1 MSQRTERVQKVAKEV
16 LGEAIQELKDP
27 RVGFVTV
34 TGVRVSPDLR
44 YARVFVTVLGTP
56 EEQKDAVAGLD
67 SAAPRLR
74 QALGRQV
81 RMKYLPEL
89 RFELDTL
96 QENAQ
101 RLEYLFHQIHAES
114 EGAGAPEA
122 ELGSGT
128 EENPGEYDEGDGER
142 RHE

>member
-1 MSQRTERVQKVAKEV
+1 MSQRTERVQKVAKEI

-114 EGAGAPEA
+114 QGEGASTEDDDDQA
-122 ELGSGT
+122 EQ
-128 EENPGEYDEGDGER
+128 PDA
-142 RHE
+142 

>member
-44 YARVFVTVLGTP
+44 YARVFVTVMGS
-56 EEQKDAVAGLD
+56 EDEQKDAVAGLT

-101 RLEYLFHQIHAES
+101 RIEYLFHQIHAE
-114 EGAGAPEA
+114 GAGTPQ
-122 ELGSGT
+122 
-128 EENPGEYDEGDGER
+128 EYDEGDGER
-142 RHE
+142 TTDG

>member
-1 MSQRTERVQKVAKEV
+1 MAKEI

-56 EEQKDAVAGLD
+56 EEQKDAVAGLE

-114 EGAGAPEA
+114 ADEGSHPDGPAEPE
-122 ELGSGT
+122 
-128 EENPGEYDEGDGER
+128 EYDDGNGDR
-142 RHE
+142 TDV

>member
-44 YARVFVTVLGTP
+44 YARVFVSVLGTA
-56 EEQKDAVAGLD
+56 EEQKDAVAGLV

-101 RLEYLFHQIHAES
+101 RLEDLFHKIHAEAGT
-114 EGAGAPEA
+114 EPGAPE
-122 ELGSGT
+122 
-128 EENPGEYDEGDGER
+128 EYDEGDGER
-142 RHE
+142 TDG

>member
-56 EEQKDAVAGLD
+56 EEQKDAVAGLG

-101 RLEYLFHQIHAES
+101 RLEYLFHQIHS
-114 EGAGAPEA
+114 EA
-122 ELGSGT
+122 GT
-128 EENPGEYDEGDGER
+128 EPGSPEEYDDGDGER
-142 RHE
+142 TDG

>member
-1 MSQRTERVQKVAKEV
+1 MSQRTERVQKVAKEI

-44 YARVFVTVLGTP
+44 YARVFVTVLGTD
-56 EEQKDAVAGLD
+56 EEQEDAVAGLA

-101 RLEYLFHQIHAES
+101 RLEYLFHQIHAEA
-114 EGAGAPEA
+114 GTTPGAPD
-122 ELGSGT
+122 
-128 EENPGEYDEGDGER
+128 EYDEGDGELTDG
-142 RHE
+142 

>member
-16 LGEAIQELKDP
+16 LGEAIHELKDP

-56 EEQKDAVAGLD
+56 EEQKDAVAGLE

-114 EGAGAPEA
+114 QSKENGEGDGEPA
-122 ELGSGT
+122 
-128 EENPGEYDEGDGER
+128 EYDEGDGER
-142 RHE
+142 HE

>member
-44 YARVFVTVLGTP
+44 YARVFVTVLG
-56 EEQKDAVAGLD
+56 EEEERKHALAGLT

-89 RFELDTL
+89 RFELDTM

-101 RLEYLFHQIHAES
+101 RLEYLFHQIHAE
-114 EGAGAPEA
+114 EGTQPGAPR
-122 ELGSGT
+122 
-128 EENPGEYDEGDGER
+128 EYDEDDGELTDG
-142 RHE
+142 